1 MRKDSIKNTRIN
13 SEVMKIL
20 AELIRS
26 EIKDPRVPK
35 FTSVTDAVVAP
46 DLKTCKVWVSFL
58 CDEAQEKEALKGLK
72 SAEGFL
78 RRELARELNLR
89 NTPELTFVAD
99 HSISYGNHM
108 SSVIDRVAKEDAER
122 RKNRGETDDG
132 V

>member
-1 MRKDSIKNTRIN
+1 MKLISWLRFPENEKRQYQKYKDQ
-13 SEVMKIL
+13 L
-20 AELIRS
+20 RS
-26 EIKDPRVPK
+26 
-35 FTSVTDAVVAP
+35 
-46 DLKTCKVWVSFL
+46 
-58 CDEAQEKEALKGLK
+58 DEDQEKDALKGLK

-78 RRELARELNLR
+78 RRELARQLNLR

-122 RKNRGETDDG
+122 RKSRGETDDD

>member
-1 MRKDSIKNTRIN
+1 MRKDSSKNTRIN

-26 EIKDPRVPK
+26 EIKDPRVPQ

-58 CDEAQEKEALKGLK
+58 CDEDQEKDALKGLK

-78 RRELARELNLR
+78 RRELARQLNLR

-122 RKNRGETDDG
+122 RKSRGETDDD

>member
-26 EIKDPRVPK
+26 EIKDPRVPQ
-35 FTSVTDAVVAP
+35 FTSVTDAGVAP

-58 CDEAQEKEALKGLK
+58 CDEDQEKDALKGLK

-78 RRELARELNLR
+78 RRELARQLNLR

-122 RKNRGETDDG
+122 RKSRGETDDD